1 MAVFF
6 PTFYGYH
13 DENARDFMDSLEMTH
28 LMAGRDQEEVK
39 LKAFPLVLK
48 GEARVWYDALA
59 PPSKATWPTLYGAF
73 LNKYGQ
79 GNTPENLWKQLLR
92 HRQGSLGDYN
102 TYESKFTNIWERWA
116 ASLQSQGG
124 APNFLK
130 RDKFVEGMFP
140 TLKEKVEA
148 KFSQTFEEAQEIA
161 TVKFKKLLYQERKS
175 NCVKER
181 EKVNVPQ
188 HTNNAQPRVASDGK
202 AEKYEDNKN
211 TIHFL
216 KWQRHQLERD
226 VLGLQGKLQQEVDL
240 HYALENAFR
249 PEAGGLSGLCN
260 LPAHAKKL
268 VSEVAMLEVAIS
280 SLEEQIASLNFQLG
294 YEQRHRQ
301 LVEGSLGKLPFQG
314 QEGQT
319 REPHCYQS
327 FSRPTLYCVSPNAL
341 PSVESPRFV
350 NIASTRKNTYI
361 HNPVGNFS
369 SPVKQESIQD
379 LFSGVA
385 TVPHRDSLVQHAKVG
400 YKNFWKQSG
409 FFSPEKVQTL
419 LVLMY

>member
-1 MAVFF
+1 MQNVNLI
-6 PTFYGYH
+6 TDLWL
-13 DENARDFMDSLEMTH
+13 DEMFCQSEAY
-28 LMAGRDQEEVK
+28 AG
-39 LKAFPLVLK
+39 
-48 GEARVWYDALA
+48 
-59 PPSKATWPTLYGAF
+59 
-73 LNKYGQ
+73 
-79 GNTPENLWKQLLR
+79 
-92 HRQGSLGDYN
+92 
-102 TYESKFTNIWERWA
+102 
-116 ASLQSQGG
+116 QS
-124 APNFLK
+124 
-130 RDKFVEGMFP
+130 
-140 TLKEKVEA
+140 
-148 KFSQTFEEAQEIA
+148 SHH
-161 TVKFKKLLYQERKS
+161 S
-175 NCVKER
+175 
-181 EKVNVPQ
+181 VPQ
-188 HTNNAQPRVASDGK
+188 LRQSSSHERILQKQKSFDLHTKLPYVHEYPEQQITQEDEDGK
-202 AEKYEDNKN
+202 AKKYEDNEN

-216 KWQRHQLERD
+216 KGQRHQLERD

-301 LVEGSLGKLPFQG
+301 LVEGTLGKLPFQG

-319 REPHCYQS
+319 REPHYDQS
-327 FSRPTLYCVSPNAL
+327 FSKPTLYCVSPNAL
-341 PSVESPRFV
+341 PSVESPRLF
-350 NIASTRKNTYI
+350 NIASPCKNTYI